1 MLLYD
6 TLKFACQ
13 RCQSGHR
20 SAVCVHLDR
29 RVDEIKAKGRPV
41 SQCGHCRAK
50 RQRGVG
56 HSHHRCLCGDRPPK
70 SLRAKVEVTFGTG
83 LILCFEPRNNNVDA
97 IRKMVS
103 NKEPFNITV
112 IKKIRPVKS
121 SASHRPSIKTTTS
134 GPSSCSSKLGMDSL
148 TTSLSSDRINTG
160 SDSAATVL
168 ESSTTGVT
176 AKESAK
182 TEEATVVSMEPVSLQ
197 VFEVQVDDEIFSA
210 LNSPCKCHFGGV
222 CICAD
227 LPQDKD
233 EKPALENIAEVL
245 LNGRASMVGSSILNS
260 KSPLEQKLD
269 TVQEMPLKTSAGFKF
284 EKSKNQTIAASSV
297 LTTGS
302 NPNTSSYYQDRST
315 VTLASTQQPF
325 SHHQQYDASSV
336 INYQDRTYR
345 PGMTAMGVDGVNGPT
360 STGHSSNIRHLSG
373 LNHSNHSL
381 PPLQASLPL
390 SHPLPNRELPY
401 SSTQHVPPPGTMNS
415 SNLLTRPHFL
425 TNEQYQQFLQFQQ
438 FQQFQDYRLR
448 MGLASGSD
456 SRPAYPLNYDISP
469 SNHHKPELVHSE
481 RSGPANLYPSAPNSM
496 PFYHQR
502 ILYPQQSHQPQQSHS
517 ALFNSQGY
525 HDAALSGVTSRSTHT
540 LTHPTTTDHI
550 MKAIYLNQPIH
561 SQLESTSASLSIP
574 ARSEGDVVPAKSS
587 MLQQLLPPQER
598 ELLSALVSLQ
608 FGTPQISESTQ
619 SPPMN
624 LQVRP
629 LQQPEHRNTST
640 TSHAPLTNVTS
651 ASQSLFNSAAA
662 INPLNSSSNHSVLQA
677 VPPQKS
683 TSTTRS
689 SCCNSD
695 KSNPVPTSI
704 AASSSITKSSCC
716 SGPAKPNLENQRILD
731 VTSLVDSRSTTPQ
744 FLPDLNSAPSKC
756 QCSTGNGGCC
766 SSGKCGCGC
775 SDQSRLTESNSK
787 DDDPTQCMCDH
798 LDAEHDCDDQIYAD
812 DEEYDPSLID

>member
-70 SLRAKVEVTFGTG
+70 SLRAKVERWWILYLQTISTEYIG
-83 LILCFEPRNNNVDA
+83 LLWSCIDPMRSG
-97 IRKMVS
+97 KMVS

-325 SHHQQYDASSV
+325 HI
-336 INYQDRTYR
+336 INT
-345 PGMTAMGVDGVNGPT
+345 
-360 STGHSSNIRHLSG
+360 
-373 LNHSNHSL
+373 
-381 PPLQASLPL
+381 SLPL
-390 SHPLPNRELPY
+390 SHSLPNRELPY